1 MLGLPGYGIEATS
14 SGLKDPE
21 VAHVLLYKWDCP
33 KHRALANLLGG
44 TEHGKERD
52 PRLASY

>member
-1 MLGLPGYGIEATS
+1 MLGLPSYGIEATS

-21 VAHVLLYKWDCP
+21 VAHVRTFIQVGLSEAPRTGK
-33 KHRALANLLGG
+33 LGG

-52 PRLASY
+52 PRLAS

>member
-1 MLGLPGYGIEATS
+1 MLGLPSYGIEATS
-14 SGLKDPE
+14 SGLKGPE
-21 VAHVLLYKWDCP
+21 VVRVLLYKWDCP

-52 PRLASY
+52 PRLAS